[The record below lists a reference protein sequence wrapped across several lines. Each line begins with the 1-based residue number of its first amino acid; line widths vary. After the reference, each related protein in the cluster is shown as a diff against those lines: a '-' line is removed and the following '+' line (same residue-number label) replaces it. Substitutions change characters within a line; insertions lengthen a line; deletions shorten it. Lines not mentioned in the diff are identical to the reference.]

1 MSLPQEFWKDL
12 AERSDEQLYD
22 MLAHADDYVPE
33 ALEAVREE
41 LRKRDLPPE
50 RAAELEVAAQQK
62 LTGEQQKAKEPLSW
76 ILKVVMFLLCAT
88 CVGIWCSALLYSYY
102 KSKGCTKKAS
112 QCWAWFIW
120 GLVIWPVLLI
130 ILALLIQFA
139 R

>member
-1 MSLPQEFWKDL
+1 MSLRQEFWEDL

-22 MLAHADDYVPE
+22 ILAHADDYVPE
-33 ALEAVREE
+33 ALEAVRVE

-50 RAAELEVAAQQK
+50 KATELKVAAQQK
-62 LTGEQQKAKEPLSW
+62 LTGEQQKAQEPLSW
-76 ILKVVMFLLCAT
+76 ILKVVLFLLGAT

-102 KSKGCTKKAS
+102 KSKGCTKKAT
-112 QCWAWFIW
+112 QCWAWFGW
-120 GLVIWPVLLI
+120 GLVIWAGLVI